1 VEVVRV
7 DGVSPDAA
15 VVAQALAVLR
25 SGGLIVYPT
34 DTLYALGGLSLTA
47 SVAERVLRAK
57 GRPEGKPLPVIA
69 TDLEQ
74 VRALCAGSPPGL
86 AALAA
91 RFWPG
96 PLTLVLAAATT
107 VPSAVTAGTGTV
119 AVRIPALP
127 LARRLCAAGPLIST
141 SANLSGGRP
150 PVSCAEAVASVGALA
165 DLALDGG
172 AGRPLPSTIV
182 DLAGV
187 PRLLRAGPVAWEDVE
202 DALRAGGGNG

>member
-1 VEVVRV
+1 VEVLRV

-15 VVAQALAVLR
+15 VVGQALAVLR
-25 SGGLIVYPT
+25 SGRLILYPT
-34 DTLYALGGLSLTA
+34 DTLYALGGLALTA
-47 SVAERVLRAK
+47 SVGERVLRAK

-69 TDLEQ
+69 ADLEQ
-74 VRALCAGSPPGL
+74 VRALCAGSTPGL
-86 AALAA
+86 PALAA

-96 PLTLVLAAATT
+96 PLSLVLAAAAT

-150 PVSCAEAVASVGALA
+150 PLSCAEAVASVGAVA

-172 AGRPLPSTIV
+172 PGRPLPSTIV
-182 DLAGV
+182 DLTGV

-202 DALRAGGGNG
+202 DALRAGESNG